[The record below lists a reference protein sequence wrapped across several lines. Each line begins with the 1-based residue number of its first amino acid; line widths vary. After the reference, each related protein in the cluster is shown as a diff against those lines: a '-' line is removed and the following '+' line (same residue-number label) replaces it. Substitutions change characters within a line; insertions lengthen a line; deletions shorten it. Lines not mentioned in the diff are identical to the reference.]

1 MNSLWLNENKLPQF
15 PSLHGEHKTDVL
27 IIGGGLCAILCAYQ
41 LQKLGVDYILV
52 EADRICRKTSGNT
65 TAKITSQHGLIYKD
79 IMKKYGS
86 ETAEKYYRINE
97 KAIEE
102 FSRLCNDIDCSFT
115 RKDNYIY
122 SLSSNKKLED
132 EMEALEKIH
141 ARAKLHPS
149 LSELPFD
156 VLGAVKF
163 ENQAQFDPIAFT
175 SAIVPKMNIYE
186 NSRVLGFEGKNYYG
200 KGFKVKAD
208 KIIVATHFPFLNKHG
223 SFFIKL
229 YQHRSYVLALKNAPD
244 LKGMYLDENEKGLS
258 FSSHGDYLLL
268 GGGSHRTGK
277 QGGSYQALRRA
288 AKRYYAQ
295 SEEPFHW
302 AAQDCMSLDSMPY
315 IGQYSKNTPDLF
327 VATGFNKWGMSLSM
341 VSALLLK
348 DLIFG
353 KRSDYADI
361 FSPSRSVLH
370 PQLALNALETTV
382 NLLTPT
388 TPRCPHLGCALKW
401 NEQEHSWDCPCHG
414 SRFSQDG
421 KVLENPATGGLRSK
435 GQGPRAEWKSSQ

>member
-15 PSLHGEHKTDVL
+15 PALHGEHKADVL
-27 IIGGGLCAILCAYQ
+27 IIGGGLCGILCARE

-65 TAKITSQHGLIYKD
+65 TAKITSQHGLVYAD
-79 IMKKYGS
+79 IVKKYGA

-102 FSRLCNDIDCSFT
+102 YASMCGEIDCGFT

-122 SLSSNKKLED
+122 SLSSIKKLED
-132 EMEALEKIH
+132 EMEALNKIK
-141 ARAKLHPS
+141 AKAKLYPS
-149 LSELPFD
+149 LSQLPFD
-156 VLGAVKF
+156 VVGAVKF
-163 ENQAQFDPIAFT
+163 PDQAQFDPVRFV
-175 SAIVPKMNIYE
+175 SAIVPEMNIYE
-186 NSRVLGFEGKNYYG
+186 HSRVISFNGKSYYG
-200 KGFKVKAD
+200 KDFSVKAE
-208 KIIVATHFPFLNKHG
+208 KVIVTTHYPIFNKHG
-223 SFFIKL
+223 GFFLKL
-229 YQHRSYVLALKNAPD
+229 YQHRSYVLALEKAPD
-244 LKGMYLDENEKGLS
+244 VNGMYLDENESGLS
-258 FSSHGDYLLL
+258 FSSHGEYLLL

-277 QGGSYQALRRA
+277 QGGSYQALRNA
-288 AKRYYAQ
+288 AKKLYPESNEA
-295 SEEPFHW
+295 FHW

-327 VATGFNKWGMSLSM
+327 VATGFNKWGMSFSM

-353 KRSDYADI
+353 KQSDYSGI
-361 FSPSRSVLH
+361 FSPSRSILH

-388 TPRCPHLGCALKW
+388 KPRCPHLGCALKW
-401 NEQEHSWDCPCHG
+401 NKAEHSWDCPCHG
-414 SRFSQDG
+414 SRFDGDG
-421 KVLENPATGGLRSK
+421 KVLEGPANGNAGFGLF
-435 GQGPRAEWKSSQ
+435 SSP